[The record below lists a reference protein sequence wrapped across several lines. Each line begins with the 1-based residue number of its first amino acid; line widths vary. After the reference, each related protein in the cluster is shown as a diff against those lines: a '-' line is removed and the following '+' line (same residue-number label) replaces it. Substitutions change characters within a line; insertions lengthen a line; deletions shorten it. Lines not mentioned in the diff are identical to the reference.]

1 MDDWQR
7 NNIREM
13 IKEERYKRIGE
24 ILEVATHW
32 RHHHHHPAHPSPDWS
47 SLNNNGGM
55 GKALV
60 AGIHLAKSLS
70 ILEKKMCLIIDEAA
84 PITIR

>member
-1 MDDWQR
+1 MEDWQR
-7 NNIREM
+7 NNTREM
-13 IKEERYKRIGE
+13 IKEERYKQIGG
-24 ILEVATHW
+24 IMKVATHW
-32 RHHHHHPAHPSPDWS
+32 RHYHHHPAHPSPDWS

-70 ILEKKMCLIIDEAA
+70 IVEKKCA
-84 PITIR
+84 